1 MVQESWL
8 DTVCTTEKLKPRSA
22 IKGTLRG
29 VRGGENSPYS
39 ITQISS
45 ARDGAFPVDGIQP
58 APTGET
64 ANEPKISKHG
74 AASFRRPNRSIR
86 RRRERW
92 EMGDENSVRNNSL
105 ASDETVNQ

>member
-1 MVQESWL
+1 MKEQPQNQALGASETTRL
-8 DTVCTTEKLKPRSA
+8 FCTR
-22 IKGTLRG
+22 
-29 VRGGENSPYS
+29 
-39 ITQISS
+39 ISS
-45 ARDGAFPVDGIQP
+45 ARDGAFPVEGIQP

-74 AASFRRPNRSIR
+74 AATFRRPNRSIR